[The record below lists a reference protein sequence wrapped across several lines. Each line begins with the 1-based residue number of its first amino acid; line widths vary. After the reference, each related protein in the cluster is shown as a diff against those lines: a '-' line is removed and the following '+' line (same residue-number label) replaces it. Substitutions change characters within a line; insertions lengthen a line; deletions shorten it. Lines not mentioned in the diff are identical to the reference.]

1 MWAGQSSL
9 QMSGYDS
16 LIHRLQDAAIPIFMS
31 EYGANIPNPR
41 LFQETLALYSPQMS
55 QVFSGGCAYTFWEA
69 ANSYGLVDLVNQEH
83 PRDRSAE
90 AVEQRHQ
97 SALTRANN
105 PRKTAEK
112 RYTNRGI
119 LSVFHDFVRYKENL
133 KATRGIESTWE
144 GDVMEREAAER
155 GNVDTTQMSWPWEP
169 EYQMPDT
176 VVDWVQLEDGLSGKG
191 LLYVM

>member
-1 MWAGQSSL
+1 MWAGQSNL

-16 LIHRLQDAAIPIFMS
+16 LINRLQDTAIPIFMS
-31 EYGANIPNPR
+31 EYGVNIPNPR
-41 LFQETLALYSPQMS
+41 LFQETLALYSLQMS
-55 QVFSGGCAYTFWEA
+55 QVFSGGCAYTFWES
-69 ANSYGLVDLVNQEH
+69 ANSYGLVDLVDQEH

-97 SALTRANN
+97 SALSRANN

-112 RYTNRGI
+112 RYTDRGT
-119 LSVFHDFVRYKENL
+119 LSVFHDFVRYRDNL

-169 EYQMPDT
+169 EYQVPDT

>member
-1 MWAGQSSL
+1 MWAGQSNL
-9 QMSGYDS
+9 QTSGYDS
-16 LIHRLQDAAIPIFMS
+16 LIRRLQDAAIPIFMS
-31 EYGANIPNPR
+31 EYGVNIPNPR

-55 QVFSGGCAYTFWEA
+55 QVFSGGCAYTFWES
-69 ANSYGLVDLVNQEH
+69 ANSYGLVDLVDQEH

-105 PRKTAEK
+105 TRKTAEK
-112 RYTNRGI
+112 RRTDRGI
-119 LSVFHDFVRYKENL
+119 LSVFHDFIRYRDNL

-155 GNVDTTQMSWPWEP
+155 GNVDTAQMSWPWEP

-176 VVDWVQLEDGLSGKG
+176 VVDWAQLEDGLSGKG